1 MPQQLI
7 YTSAPQGVDAGRSGY
22 CTVARSSSMG
32 ESLVQRLEQLSYY
45 ERLSEH
51 GGEAER
57 TVYSCRIIDI
67 RGKTYHVLSRIKD
80 APADYT
86 GRTNFIAHHLVFTP
100 DEVVNMPT
108 PTVLLNHWSGWKD
121 QWEQEPTL
129 FANES
134 WTELNELKELKFL
147 PAKHWHSK
155 TGDHGRAAGLLGLN
169 AGVFI
174 APDFKPKLILD
185 LLSESLELLQLE
197 GPNWRSLAWQRTFS
211 VGCQPQDNPADFRW
225 RFLTSNLPFESSGSQ
240 SQAPMELTRLRA
252 PSNSRQVQFA
262 QKGPSAPQF
271 MRLPRAGEALQIN
284 EDEPLILDGEALSLP
299 GPIIYR
305 WYRVEKDN
313 VTEQEID
320 GAHNAKLEDR
330 NIPRGKNRYMVKAWD
345 AVTGQFNKS
354 HLIVVEVSA
363 KVVIPSFSG
372 RPPSPSGNVPP
383 WSRATKPA
391 SRLEIDKTTTSAKR
405 PYENRLT
412 DRGEPDE
419 KLHGTFLRRHSNTIA
434 ILGVLFFLC
443 VIAWSILNYLDLFE
457 PHHKGHYRDWWALKV
472 MKNPG
477 HFKESKRISEGLR
490 KEIREDPN
498 PNPKRI
504 KHWLKVVEVEL
515 KDYSPTNSSQTT
527 AKGGPTKPLESQPEN
542 PGKQQPKEPVKK
554 SSAPIHVILANN
566 EWAKLIA
573 LAEPNLKGLKDNQS
587 KAEEKRNKGLEEEKN
602 ADKKLQEAEK
612 NKNNNNSPTNRDAQI
627 ASDELKKAKT
637 KVSSATNDRDKLG
650 VQINS
655 LESNINKLRK
665 REEEARKLQLSNLW
679 PYFDTNQPPKLRWSE
694 LGQKQSESGNTVNGE
709 WRTNHWHFEE
719 SQKWTLKINQSGA
732 EYTPTNQT
740 KAILVDIAEDPVLPE
755 TTQRLRILLVSK
767 ANNNGFQATLD
778 GDDLKPSAELEETLN
793 SISSSS
799 AEYMRVIGS
808 YPGAKTPMSHKLSE
822 IKDMIAKK
830 QPWKLGIKAQLTDDM
845 NKAQAFRQQQ
855 KALNNVETFWKKVYD
870 ADPIPLGRE
879 REFTKAVDDSIR
891 AAEAYWKK
899 VDLMCSVAIYSRER
913 SSKFNFVAW
922 TKDDAKKELDKFM
935 NEENNDK
942 YKEDLDKLTD
952 DLPHVKEFWN
962 KTTKEPGWA
971 AGYKELKTK
980 LGKEIENL
988 EKDGGK
994 IIPANLKVE
1003 LQFNTWAT
1011 NWITITALNC
1021 Q

>member
-1 MPQQLI
+1 
-7 YTSAPQGVDAGRSGY
+7 
-22 CTVARSSSMG
+22 
-32 ESLVQRLEQLSYY
+32 
-45 ERLSEH
+45 
-51 GGEAER
+51 
-57 TVYSCRIIDI
+57 
-67 RGKTYHVLSRIKD
+67 
-80 APADYT
+80 
-86 GRTNFIAHHLVFTP
+86 
-100 DEVVNMPT
+100 
-108 PTVLLNHWSGWKD
+108 
-121 QWEQEPTL
+121 
-129 FANES
+129 
-134 WTELNELKELKFL
+134 
-147 PAKHWHSK
+147 
-155 TGDHGRAAGLLGLN
+155 
-169 AGVFI
+169 
-174 APDFKPKLILD
+174 
-185 LLSESLELLQLE
+185 
-197 GPNWRSLAWQRTFS
+197 
-211 VGCQPQDNPADFRW
+211 
-225 RFLTSNLPFESSGSQ
+225 
-240 SQAPMELTRLRA
+240 
-252 PSNSRQVQFA
+252 
-262 QKGPSAPQF
+262 
-271 MRLPRAGEALQIN
+271 
-284 EDEPLILDGEALSLP
+284 
-299 GPIIYR
+299 
-305 WYRVEKDN
+305 
-313 VTEQEID
+313 
-320 GAHNAKLEDR
+320 
-330 NIPRGKNRYMVKAWD
+330 
-345 AVTGQFNKS
+345 
-354 HLIVVEVSA
+354 VS
-363 KVVIPSFSG
+363 
-372 RPPSPSGNVPP
+372 P

-443 VIAWSILNYLDLFE
+443 VIAWSILNYLDFFK

-472 MKNPG
+472 MKNLK
-477 HFKESKRISEGLR
+477 HFKESERISEGLR
-490 KEIREDPN
+490 KEISSFLISKDPN
-498 PNPKRI
+498 PDPKRKELLLTKI
-504 KHWLKVVEVEL
+504 EEALKNP
-515 KDYSPTNSSQTT
+515 SQTNSSQTT
-527 AKGGPTKPLESQPEN
+527 PNGGPTKPLESQPEN

-554 SSAPIHVILANN
+554 SSAPIHVILAVS
-566 EWAKLIA
+566 EWNKLKDPLERA
-573 LAEPNLKGLKDNQS
+573 LKNLRESQSKPEDARKKAESEKQKPESEKQKAESEKQKAEKDKNTKTAENKDKYEKANKDDEKRVLSTTNQLKNLKD
-587 KAEEKRNKGLEEEKN
+587 
-602 ADKKLQEAEK
+602 
-612 NKNNNNSPTNRDAQI
+612 QI
-627 ASDELKKAKT
+627 ASREKT
-637 KVSSATNDRDKLG
+637 KAELD
-650 VQINS
+650 
-655 LESNINKLRK
+655 
-665 REEEARKLQLSNLW
+665 ARSGKASRLQHNNPW
-679 PYFDTNQPPKLRWSE
+679 PYFATNQQPKLRWSE
-694 LGQKQSESGNTVNGE
+694 LGQKQSESGNTNTVNGE
-709 WRTNHWHFEE
+709 WRTSHWHFETDNW
-719 SQKWTLKINQSGA
+719 SLIISSSGA
-732 EYTPTNQT
+732 VYKATKQTN
-740 KAILVDIAEDPVLPE
+740 AILVDIAEDPVLPE